1 MTFIPA
7 WVPALR
13 TDRPFMCHVPVKGS
27 LTHPKLLPGLGGGAL
42 PRLPL
47 ADDPFKVGVG
57 HGLAAGVLPLDLGGC
72 NPFPLPLEKVCSL

>member
-1 MTFIPA
+1 
-7 WVPALR
+7 
-13 TDRPFMCHVPVKGS
+13 MCHVPVKGS